1 VCYVFSHITYWLASN
16 FNLSALYELVM
27 LRSNGY
33 NIWWRIQIARLC
45 FSYFHVKMSKEC
57 WSKIAA
63 ISIKWTTNYL
73 WSQIIEH
80 IDQEDVSL
88 WKFRHWLV
96 TASFIGEV
104 IRNTRKNTDTCRK
117 SLSTLIRKC
126 WIEYTSPWAGFKLT
140 ILSVIGT
147 DFTGSCKSN

>member
-1 VCYVFSHITYWLASN
+1 LLGICVAHLFRFLCYVFSHITYWLDSN

-96 TASFIGEV
+96 TCTKMWRG
-104 IRNTRKNTDTCRK
+104 
-117 SLSTLIRKC
+117 
-126 WIEYTSPWAGFKLT
+126 
-140 ILSVIGT
+140 
-147 DFTGSCKSN
+147 

>member
-1 VCYVFSHITYWLASN
+1 MADVIKWINIPRRYFLYNYKVFSFLGVFLGFFLGGIYVAHLFRFLYYVFSHIMYWLASN

-33 NIWWRIQIARLC
+33 NFWWRIQVARLF
-45 FSYFHVKMSKEC
+45 FSYFHVKMFKEC
-57 WSKIAA
+57 WSTTTA

-96 TASFIGEV
+96 T
-104 IRNTRKNTDTCRK
+104 
-117 SLSTLIRKC
+117 
-126 WIEYTSPWAGFKLT
+126 
-140 ILSVIGT
+140 GT
-147 DFTGSCKSN
+147 KIWRS